1 MKLKSILYILMLL
14 PFLWSCNNEDDVEE
28 IFASGTWHVVD
39 FYGKANW
46 DKRNGEP
53 KYNAMA
59 HNPDKTI
66 AAEGRK
72 ALDIIHGFNITFKA
86 DGTFTGSIQNGTI
99 EGTWQADG
107 KDRTV
112 NINFTKTPSST
123 SYNNEFIEALNNAI
137 FYQGDSNVLLL
148 APEGKKLIF
157 NLHIISKTEI
167 METKEENNSN
177 STNDTSAWLVFGRK
191 IHTVNAVR

>member
-59 HNPDKTI
+59 HNPDRLSQPKEEKPWISFMVSTLLSK
-66 AAEGRK
+66 RM
-72 ALDIIHGFNITFKA
+72 ALL
-86 DGTFTGSIQNGTI
+86 Q
-99 EGTWQADG
+99 
-107 KDRTV
+107 
-112 NINFTKTPSST
+112 
-123 SYNNEFIEALNNAI
+123 EA
-137 FYQGDSNVLLL
+137 Y
-148 APEGKKLIF
+148 
-157 NLHIISKTEI
+157 KTEPLKAHGKR
-167 METKEENNSN
+167 MEKT
-177 STNDTSAWLVFGRK
+177 GQ
-191 IHTVNAVR
+191 

>member
-72 ALDIIHGFNITFKA
+72 AM
-86 DGTFTGSIQNGTI
+86 
-99 EGTWQADG
+99 
-107 KDRTV
+107 V
-112 NINFTKTPSST
+112 ST
-123 SYNNEFIEALNNAI
+123 LLSKRMALLQEA
-137 FYQGDSNVLLL
+137 Y
-148 APEGKKLIF
+148 
-157 NLHIISKTEI
+157 KTEPLKAHGKR
-167 METKEENNSN
+167 MEKT
-177 STNDTSAWLVFGRK
+177 GQ
-191 IHTVNAVR
+191 

>member
-72 ALDIIHGFNITFKA
+72 ALA
-86 DGTFTGSIQNGTI
+86 
-99 EGTWQADG
+99 
-107 KDRTV
+107 
-112 NINFTKTPSST
+112 
-123 SYNNEFIEALNNAI
+123 Y
-137 FYQGDSNVLLL
+137 
-148 APEGKKLIF
+148 
-157 NLHIISKTEI
+157 KTEPLKAHGKR
-167 METKEENNSN
+167 MEKT
-177 STNDTSAWLVFGRK
+177 GQ
-191 IHTVNAVR
+191 

>member
-66 AAEGRK
+66 ATEGRK

-99 EGTWQADG
+99 EGT
-107 KDRTV
+107 
-112 NINFTKTPSST
+112 

-148 APEGKKLIF
+148 APEGKKTYIQF
-157 NLHIISKTEI
+157 AHNKQ
-167 METKEENNSN
+167 
-177 STNDTSAWLVFGRK
+177 D
-191 IHTVNAVR
+191 

>member
-39 FYGKANW
+39 FYGQANW

-148 APEGKKLIF
+148 APEGKKTYIQF
-157 NLHIISKTEI
+157 AHNKQ
-167 METKEENNSN
+167 
-177 STNDTSAWLVFGRK
+177 D
-191 IHTVNAVR
+191 

>member
-59 HNPDKTI
+59 HIRIRLSQPKEEKPWI
-66 AAEGRK
+66 S
-72 ALDIIHGFNITFKA
+72 FM
-86 DGTFTGSIQNGTI
+86 
-99 EGTWQADG
+99 
-107 KDRTV
+107 V
-112 NINFTKTPSST
+112 ST
-123 SYNNEFIEALNNAI
+123 SL
-137 FYQGDSNVLLL
+137 SKRMVLLQEAYKMEPL
-148 APEGKKLIF
+148 KAHGKRTE
-157 NLHIISKTEI
+157 KT
-167 METKEENNSN
+167 
-177 STNDTSAWLVFGRK
+177 GQ
-191 IHTVNAVR
+191 